1 MSRCHNL
8 VAWKHLK
15 NMAQFA
21 LIRGLNH
28 KIEMTRTARR
38 LLACGLIALGLHAC
52 ADRAPRVAPAP
63 SGQQPVWSGQPG
75 PSSPGGLYKVGSPYQ
90 IAGTWYYPREDFDY
104 RETGIASWYGPG
116 FHNKTTANGET
127 YNSEDLT
134 AAHRT
139 LPMPSVVRV
148 TNLENGRTIKVRI
161 NDRGPF
167 ARGRII
173 DVSRRAAELL
183 GFEHQGTA
191 KVMVEIVEDES
202 RQLASAAL
210 NGTAVASAPRAVPL
224 VAVTAEP
231 LAGTA
236 PASPS
241 VQPGSG
247 QTALAVTN
255 SSDIRPSELTNGS
268 DVVVVGRPATSTDI
282 YVQAGAFTNFDN
294 ANRLRARLAALGNVR
309 IASAL
314 VEDTQY
320 FRVQL
325 GPLST
330 VDTADRLLDML
341 LANGHNEARVV
352 ID

>member
-1 MSRCHNL
+1 
-8 VAWKHLK
+8 
-15 NMAQFA
+15 MAQFG
-21 LIRGLNH
+21 LIRGFSH
-28 KIEMTRTARR
+28 KIVMTRTGTR
-38 LLACGLIALGLHAC
+38 LLACGLIALALHAC
-52 ADRAPRVAPAP
+52 ADRGPRVAPKP
-63 SGQQPVWSGQPG
+63 PMHQPTWSGQTG
-75 PSSPGGLYKVGSPYQ
+75 PSAPGGVSPGGLYKVGSPYQ

-116 FHNKTTANGET
+116 FHGKSTANGET
-127 YNSEDLT
+127 YNEQDLT

-139 LPMPSVVRV
+139 LPMPSMVRV
-148 TNLENGRTIKVRI
+148 TNLDNGRTIKVRI

-167 ARGRII
+167 ARSRIL

-183 GFEHQGTA
+183 GFENQGTA
-191 KVMVEIVEDES
+191 KVLVEIVEDES
-202 RQLASAAL
+202 RQMANAAL
-210 NGTAVASAPRAVPL
+210 NGEIAASAPRAVPL

-236 PASPS
+236 P
-241 VQPGSG
+241 PGPTAAPGAG
-247 QTALAVTN
+247 QTALAIPN
-255 SSDIRPSELTNGS
+255 PSDVRPSDLTNGT
-268 DVVVVGRPATSTDI
+268 DVVVVGRPVEGTDI

-314 VEDTQY
+314 VEDTQF

-325 GPLST
+325 GPLT
-330 VDTADRLLDML
+330 DVGMADRLLDML
-341 LANGHNEARVV
+341 LANGHSEARVV